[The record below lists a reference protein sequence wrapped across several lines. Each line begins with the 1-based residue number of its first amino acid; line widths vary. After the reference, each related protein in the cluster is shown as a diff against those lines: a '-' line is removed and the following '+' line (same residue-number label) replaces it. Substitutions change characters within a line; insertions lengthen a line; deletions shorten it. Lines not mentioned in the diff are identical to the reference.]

1 MYNDESKDYNGDF
14 DNLPSNA
21 QTVIFSFAYQNGT
34 GAVPSDLVEKL
45 ANGDYS
51 GAADIL
57 IKYGQDNGYSNRRN
71 DEAKLLQ
78 ELSKQ
83 KNSTAN

>member
-1 MYNDESKDYNGDF
+1 MQEKTLPNQANSTSNIYSMDF
-14 DNLPSNA
+14 GAISYD
-21 QTVIFSFAYQNGT
+21 IFGN
-34 GAVPSDLVEKL
+34 
-45 ANGDYS
+45 

>member
-1 MYNDESKDYNGDF
+1 MQEKT
-14 DNLPSNA
+14 LPYQANNTSHIHSSECGA
-21 QTVIFSFAYQNGT
+21 ISYDIFGN
-34 GAVPSDLVEKL
+34 
-45 ANGDYS
+45 

-57 IKYGQDNGYSNRRN
+57 IKYGQENGYSNRRN

>member
-1 MYNDESKDYNGDF
+1 MQEKT
-14 DNLPSNA
+14 LPNQANSTFNIHSSECGA
-21 QTVIFSFAYQNGT
+21 ISYDIFGN
-34 GAVPSDLVEKL
+34 
-45 ANGDYS
+45 

-83 KNSTAN
+83 KTSTAN

>member
-1 MYNDESKDYNGDF
+1 MSVF
-14 DNLPSNA
+14 FTTLNLVSSVSYEQICVAFPSC
-21 QTVIFSFAYQNGT
+21 VRDWS
-34 GAVPSDLVEKL
+34 AVPSDLVEKL
-45 ANGDYS
+45 ATGDYS
-51 GAADIL
+51 GADDIL

>member
-1 MYNDESKDYNGDF
+1 MQEMTLLNQANST
-14 DNLPSNA
+14 SNIHSSEFGS
-21 QTVIFSFAYQNGT
+21 VSYDIFGN
-34 GAVPSDLVEKL
+34 
-45 ANGDYS
+45 

-57 IKYGQDNGYSNRRN
+57 IKYGQDNGYPNRRN